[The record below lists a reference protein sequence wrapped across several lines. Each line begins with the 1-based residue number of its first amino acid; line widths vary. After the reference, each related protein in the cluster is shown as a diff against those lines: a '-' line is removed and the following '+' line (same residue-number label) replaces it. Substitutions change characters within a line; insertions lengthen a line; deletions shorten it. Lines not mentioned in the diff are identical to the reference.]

1 MVVGRLLWLKHHQLG
16 VAMFRTLSHA
26 PQVRAMTINN
36 KDGHRRASRDNDPSE
51 RPNALRNAGPPEQ
64 SARVAARGQGHVR
77 RSIDD
82 FAQLFRHQNNFFKNG
97 GGGRERARGGTSL

>member
-36 KDGHRRASRDNDPSE
+36 KDGHRRAINKEWLVARQPRKGEPNGQTESSGDGRETHVAGQGNDP
-51 RPNALRNAGPPEQ
+51 RPHDQ
-64 SARVAARGQGHVR
+64 
-77 RSIDD
+77 
-82 FAQLFRHQNNFFKNG
+82 
-97 GGGRERARGGTSL
+97 